1 MKVSVSS
8 DVGPRRAPD
17 RASDLSMSSVTAAD
31 QLKSADAPASSV
43 KPWLNVADASDT
55 SSSAVPPFV
64 AADASTL
71 CALRSA
77 CTLASLAALPG
88 PFSMLHVAGPMTDPS
103 PSITQGTSVGTVTV
117 T

>member
-1 MKVSVSS
+1 
-8 DVGPRRAPD
+8 
-17 RASDLSMSSVTAAD
+17 MSSVTAAD

-43 KPWLNVADASDT
+43 KPWLNVADAGDT
-55 SSSAVPPFV
+55 SSSAVPSFV

-88 PFSMLHVAGPMTDPS
+88 PFSMLHVAGPMIDPS